1 MFILDLIVDLHDV
14 YLSKKMTKQTFSQ
27 TRKDIEAHI
36 IAQAWKDENYKQE
49 LLNNPRSI
57 FEKEFGMK
65 IPSQKRIEVLEE
77 DFNTLYFVL
86 PTSPD
91 LSKIELSDEELEVV
105 AGGGFFDGLG
115 DAFTA
120 VYDAGKDFG
129 DTIYDS
135 TH

>member
-1 MFILDLIVDLHDV
+1 
-14 YLSKKMTKQTFSQ
+14 MTEQNSPQ
-27 TRKDIEAHI
+27 ARKDIEAYI

-57 FEKEFGMK
+57 FEKEFGLK
-65 IPSQKRIEVLEE
+65 FPCQKRIEVLEE
-77 DFNTLYFVL
+77 NPNTLYFVL
-86 PTSPD
+86 PISPD
-91 LSKIELSDEELEVV
+91 LSKTELSDEELEVI

-115 DAFTA
+115 EAFST
-120 VYDAGKDFG
+120 VYNTGKDFG